1 MAIYRSVKNISLQ
14 GEAAEPHVVGEFD
27 FESREYVYTL
37 SAADEKKFAPGLL
50 SEGAYKASGSESDKS
65 DD

>member
-1 MAIYRSVKNISLQ
+1 MATYRSVKNISLQ
-14 GEAAEPHVVGEFD
+14 GDAAEPHVTGEFD

-37 SAADEKKFAPGLL
+37 SAADEKKYAAGLV
-50 SEGAYKASGSESDKS
+50 SEGAYKVADADKS